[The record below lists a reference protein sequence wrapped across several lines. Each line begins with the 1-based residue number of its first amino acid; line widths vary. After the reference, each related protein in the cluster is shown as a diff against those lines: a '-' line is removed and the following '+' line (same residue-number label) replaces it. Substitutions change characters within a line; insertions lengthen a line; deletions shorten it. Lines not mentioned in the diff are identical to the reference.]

1 MEKTVARYYNIISA
15 TMSMLQT
22 LTTMSSVPRSQFPES
37 KLSALNKTNAG
48 LYTHAAPQYGGG
60 VLGYLHV
67 FHELHCL
74 NLIRQYTYR
83 DSYDY
88 SNVTAFRAPS
98 EIVRGHIDH
107 CIERLRKQ
115 LMCTADVTPLVFI
128 NDARRPTGMKPD
140 FNIKRKCRNF

>member
-74 NLIRQYTYR
+74 VCTVGPPFLESRGID
-83 DSYDY
+83 DS
-88 SNVTAFRAPS
+88 
-98 EIVRGHIDH
+98 VR
-107 CIERLRKQ
+107 
-115 LMCTADVTPLVFI
+115 T
-128 NDARRPTGMKPD
+128 
-140 FNIKRKCRNF
+140 